1 MTATATQQK
10 LQSFIHGVT
19 VLGGLTLVGVIV
31 WIDVATGLWQDL
43 VILSG
48 LAAGLVMFILT
59 TVVLNRITERSTAK
73 RWAPM
78 NRLAIT
84 EFLHAIVDDRASEI
98 ARGLFVAR
106 TLKLPEHLTAES
118 LKTLRHQVVQERRS
132 LSDALSRWAS
142 FLTSS
147 GDNERILLH
156 VANVSLYFDTVRDAA
171 LAIEHDSANGTTA
184 RRAELDAALKAT
196 VTTCNEHSSA
206 LVAELQSR
214 VHPCTTAHLRT
225 AGTQRTTEPLSAT
238 E

>member
-19 VLGGLTLVGVIV
+19 VLGGLILVGVIV

-98 ARGLFVAR
+98 ARGHFVAR
-106 TLKLPEHLTAES
+106 SLKLPEHFTAES

-156 VANVSLYFDTVRDAA
+156 VADIALQFDMVRDATLEVERA
-171 LAIEHDSANGTTA
+171 GASGERAEP
-184 RRAELDAALKAT
+184 RAELEAAVTACNAHSAAL
-196 VTTCNEHSSA
+196 VT
-206 LVAELQSR
+206 ELQSR
-214 VHPCTTAHLRT
+214 LRPHVSAHAQPQAAQKNANGSTL
-225 AGTQRTTEPLSAT
+225 
-238 E
+238 

>member
-1 MTATATQQK
+1 MTTPAAQRRLQNIRHGATVA
-10 LQSFIHGVT
+10 
-19 VLGGLTLVGVIV
+19 GGLILIGVIV
-31 WIDVATGLWQDL
+31 WVDVATGLWQDV

-59 TVVLNRITERSTAK
+59 TVVLNRLTERGVAK

-84 EFLHAIVDDRASEI
+84 EFLHAIVDDDASEV
-98 ARGLFVAR
+98 ARGHFVAR
-106 TLKLPEHLTAES
+106 TLKLPAQLGPES
-118 LKTLRHQVVQERRS
+118 LKGLRHQVVNERRA
-132 LSDALSRWAS
+132 LSDALSRWTQ

-147 GDNERILLH
+147 GDNEEILLH
-156 VANVSLYFDTVRDAA
+156 VANVSLYFDAVRDAT
-171 LAIEHDSANGTTA
+171 LAIEHHSDSGTTA
-184 RRAELDAALKAT
+184 SRTELATALEAT
-196 VTTCNEHSSA
+196 VAACNEHSSA

-214 VHPCTTAHLRT
+214 VHPRTTAHLRG